1 MWHPSLVWQV
11 VLGSWLNDVKSISII
26 INSILHMYL
35 KLKSSP
41 IFSRYL
47 CEHKKLA
54 HLPSLVPRR
63 WMEHPLWVL
72 SREASA
78 LKRSS
83 WMNAMEPPALHV
95 FFFVVQ
101 RVYGAEI
108 CVTEVLYVFLMMSY
122 DLRCLASSKRTIC
135 LFVKEVFRQKNMV
148 GLCEDAINLCR
159 SYLCV
164 YKLS

>member
-1 MWHPSLVWQV
+1 M
-11 VLGSWLNDVKSISII
+11 
-26 INSILHMYL
+26 LHMYL

-83 WMNAMEPPALHV
+83 WMNAMEPLMRPENTEPPALHV

-108 CVTEVLYVFLMMSY
+108 CVTEVLYVFL
-122 DLRCLASSKRTIC
+122 K
-135 LFVKEVFRQKNMV
+135 
-148 GLCEDAINLCR
+148 
-159 SYLCV
+159 
-164 YKLS
+164 